1 MIQRLKNFLAH
12 GNRAN
17 WVLFI
22 ILALTIFIKCCFG
35 HFFMH
40 HSILV
45 SSLWNQPLYFWAF
58 YLPKI
63 SISILLASF
72 VFLVKQKWSL
82 IVLSILI
89 DIWIWA
95 NILYFR
101 IYGGVI
107 DGYVLMMASNLKG
120 FGSSIISI
128 IEWKDLCLFLLT
140 ILFAVTIFCLKE
152 IERRCYIRFGIVFL
166 SACLFWIGS
175 TNLNFYRYEVF
186 SKREVIQKIA
196 PLHCFT
202 HPFSQRTRIT
212 IAGTAPAY
220 DYSILHMFF
229 FSINDVISLVLGAD
243 NIPTITKEDEQ
254 ILNELLGTQHYQPND
269 KKVILVLFESLENWV
284 VQPEFMPNTYR
295 LIRSG
300 HSLHAHKLKKQTK
313 SGGSADGQMILNT
326 GLLPISSNAVCFAY
340 PFNTFPSV
348 PKGNA
353 VTLLPHPIDVWNQ
366 KCMSPAYEYDSTI
379 EISEKNAF
387 SQCTEYLQDGYDLV
401 QIVTLTSHE
410 PFGGTSDI
418 PLSTDMPTMMADYIR
433 SVNCTDRYI
442 GEMIDSLIRYNLL
455 DNTTILITGDHTIF
469 HKERRD
475 KFSHYCEENNL
486 NYGVDEEYCPLIIYS
501 KTISNQFE
509 CFDEAYQMDAYSTLL
524 NVLGYNDYYWKGFGV
539 NLLDSVARKNRP
551 ISEQEAFILSD
562 KLIRANWFESY
573 TKEK

>member
-1 MIQRLKNFLAH
+1 MIQRLKNFFAQ

-17 WVLFI
+17 WLFFI
-22 ILALTIFIKCCFG
+22 ILSLTIFIKCCLG

-45 SSLWNQPLYFWAF
+45 SSLWKQPLYFWAF

-72 VFLVKQKWSL
+72 VFLLKNKWSL
-82 IVLSILI
+82 VVLSILI

-95 NILYFR
+95 NVLYFR

-107 DGYVLMMASNLKG
+107 DGYVLMMAGNLKG
-120 FGSSIISI
+120 FGSSIVSI
-128 IEWKDLCLFLLT
+128 IEWKDSCLFVLT
-140 ILFAVTIFCLKE
+140 ILFASIIFVLKE
-152 IERRCYIRFGIVFL
+152 IKKRSYIRFGSIFL
-166 SACLFWIGS
+166 IACLFWIGS
-175 TNLNFYRYEVF
+175 TNLNFYRYQVF
-186 SKREVIQKIA
+186 SKRETIQKVA
-196 PLHCFT
+196 PLHCFI

-229 FSINDVISLVLGAD
+229 FSINDVVSLLWGTD
-243 NIPTITKEDEQ
+243 NRPTMTKDDEQ
-254 ILNELLGTQHYQPND
+254 IMNKLLGTQYYQPSE
-269 KKVILVLFESLENWV
+269 KKVILILFESLEDWG

-295 LIRSG
+295 LLYSG
-300 HSLHAHKLKKQTK
+300 HSFHAHKLKKQTK

-326 GLLPISSNAVCFAY
+326 GLLPISNNAVCFAY
-340 PFNTFPSV
+340 PFNVFPSI
-348 PKGNA
+348 PKGNS

-366 KCMSPAYEYDSTI
+366 KCMSPAYGYNSTI
-379 EISEKNAF
+379 EISEENAF
-387 SQCTEYLQDGYDLV
+387 KHCTEYLQNGYDLI

-418 PLSTDMPTMMADYIR
+418 LLPSDMPNMMADYIR
-433 SVNCTDRYI
+433 SVNCTDGYI
-442 GEMIDSLIRYNLL
+442 GEMIDSLLQYNLL

-475 KFSHYCEENNL
+475 KFSQYCKENNL
-486 NYGVDEEYCPLIIYS
+486 DYGVEEEYCPLIIYS
-501 KTISNQFE
+501 KNISNQFE

-524 NVLGYNDYYWKGFGV
+524 NVLGYDNYYWKGFGV
-539 NLLDSVARKNRP
+539 NLLDSVARNNRP
-551 ISEQEAFILSD
+551 ITEQEAYILSD
-562 KLIRANWFESY
+562 KLIRANYFS
-573 TKEK
+573 TQTQ